1 MTLPGKLRDWF
12 AEAVGTGLWTGL
24 APVAPATAASA
35 VAVAAYWAFPF
46 GGDSSWFFALTA
58 ASVVAG
64 VWSANVVAK
73 RAGDEDPSR
82 VVSDEFAGMW
92 AACLFLPKT
101 WVWLLVAFL
110 LFRALDIIKP
120 FGIRRLEKIPG
131 GIGIVADDLAA
142 RAVGSGWL
150 ERGSASLVQL
160 ADAPQPSSSRIRRR
174 DLAHDGCH
182 HRLGNVAES
191 AVWCR

>member
-1 MTLPGKLRDWF
+1 MTNPAKLHGWL

-24 APVAPATAASA
+24 APVAPATVASA
-35 VAVAAYWAFPF
+35 VAVVAYWAFPF
-46 GGDSSWFFALTA
+46 GGDSPWFFGITA

-101 WVWLLVAFL
+101 WVWLLAAFL
-110 LFRALDIIKP
+110 LFRALDIVKP

-131 GIGIVADDLAA
+131 GVGIVADDLAA
-142 RAVGSGWL
+142 GL
-150 ERGSASLVQL
+150 L
-160 ADAPQPSSSRIRRR
+160 AAAG
-174 DLAHDGCH
+174 LNVV
-182 HRLGNVAES
+182 RLIWFS
-191 AVWCR
+191 

>member
-1 MTLPGKLRDWF
+1 MTHLSKLHAWL

-24 APVAPATAASA
+24 APIAPATVASA
-35 VAVAAYWAFPF
+35 VAVVAYWAFPF
-46 GGDSSWFFALTA
+46 GGDSSWFFGLTA
-58 ASVVAG
+58 VSVVAG

-73 RAGDEDPSR
+73 RAGEEDPGR

-101 WVWLLVAFL
+101 WVWLLIAFL

-120 FGIRRLEKIPG
+120 LGIRRLEKIPG

-142 RAVGSGWL
+142 GL
-150 ERGSASLVQL
+150 L
-160 ADAPQPSSSRIRRR
+160 AAAG
-174 DLAHDGCH
+174 LNVV
-182 HRLGNVAES
+182 RLIWFS
-191 AVWCR
+191 